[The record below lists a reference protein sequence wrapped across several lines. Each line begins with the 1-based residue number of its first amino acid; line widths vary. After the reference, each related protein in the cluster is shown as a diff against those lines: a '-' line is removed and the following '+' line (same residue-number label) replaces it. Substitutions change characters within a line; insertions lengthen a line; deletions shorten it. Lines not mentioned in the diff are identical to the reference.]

1 MKSSLIPMLKCA
13 LIGLCLLGL
22 SGCKTLS
29 QPTVSDAAAPDAAR
43 SHS

>member
-1 MKSSLIPMLKCA
+1 MKTNLIPMLKCA

-22 SGCKTLS
+22 SGCKALS
-29 QPTVSDAAAPDAAR
+29 QPTVSDIAAPDAVR